1 MAIETVYLKFSERDT
16 MGRVVIVDRPFAPEF
31 RDHRQQS
38 VRIERQVCNRKAIT
52 VKITALCINLRDGG
66 ATPVAS

>member
-1 MAIETVYLKFSERDT
+1 MCEYDIAGEVHHSPERTAIETVYLKFSERDT

-38 VRIERQVCNRKAIT
+38 VRIERGTPTGRQ
-52 VKITALCINLRDGG
+52 LR
-66 ATPVAS
+66 